1 VTITFHMGAL
11 RPVAALC
18 LLLAGFA
25 APSAHAVEPRSAST
39 FHDSVGVSTHIVYY
53 STAYGNWPL
62 LVDRARELGIRH
74 LRDGSYANPEPQWRA
89 WNEKYYRA
97 VEYAADRGMRF
108 LFGLGEPGY
117 EAGTLDQLIGVVG
130 GRLRRAAEAVEM
142 PNEYDKYVGGRHWAS
157 ELASYG
163 RELYLKVKANPALR
177 SLPVVGPSIADPH
190 GPRRVGN
197 LSRWLDRGNIHPYT
211 GGLSPNPLHLVAERA
226 RIAQISGD
234 KPIWATEAG
243 FHNAVNA
250 TTGMPPTSERAA
262 AIYVLR
268 TVLEHFKSG
277 IRRTYLY
284 ELVDI
289 YPDPK
294 AETPNSNFGLLRYD
308 YSPKPA
314 YTALKNLLAL
324 VYDNGARPRL
334 RRLPLKVSGDTR
346 RLVLQQA
353 DGSYLIVLWRL
364 SSVWDRDRRRA
375 LRVPRRRVQL
385 RLPRGSRVAVAS
397 PVASVRYRPLRMRRG
412 RVRMALGARPLVV
425 RVTPVSGARRR

>member
-1 VTITFHMGAL
+1 MGSL
-11 RPVAALC
+11 RPAIALC

-25 APSAHAVEPRSAST
+25 APGAHAAKPRSAST
-39 FHDSVGVSTHIVYY
+39 LHDSVGVSTHIVYY

-62 LVDRARELGIRH
+62 LVDRLRELGIRH
-74 LRDGSYANPEPQWRA
+74 LRDGTYANPEPQWRV
-89 WNEKYYRA
+89 WNEKYYRS

-117 EAGTLDQLIGVVG
+117 AAGTLDQLIAVVA

-142 PNEYDKYVGGRHWAS
+142 PNEYDKYGGGRRWAAD
-157 ELASYG
+157 LASYG

-190 GPRRVGN
+190 GPGRVGD

-211 GGLSPNPLHLVAERA
+211 GGLSPDPLHLGAERV
-226 RIAQISGD
+226 RIAQISGR
-234 KPIWATEAG
+234 KPLWATEAG
-243 FHNAVNA
+243 FHNAVHA
-250 TTGMPPTSERAA
+250 TAGMPPASERAA
-262 AIYVLR
+262 AVYVLR
-268 TVLEHFKSG
+268 TVLEHFKSR

-308 YSPKPA
+308 YSRKPA

-324 VYDNGARPRL
+324 VYDNGARARL
-334 RRLPLKVSGDTR
+334 RPLPLRVSGEAR
-346 RLVLQQA
+346 RLVLQKA
-353 DGSYLIVLWRL
+353 DGSYLVVLWRL
-364 SSVWDRDRRRA
+364 SSVWDRDRRRE
-375 LRVPRRRVQL
+375 LRVPARRVVL
-385 RLPRGSRVAVAS
+385 RLPRGARVAVAS
-397 PVASVRYRPLRMRRG
+397 PVASDRYRPLRMRRG
-412 RVRMALGARPLVV
+412 RVRLGLGARPLVV
-425 RVTPVSGARRR
+425 RVTPVSAARR